1 MKYIEVTAWGNNKK
15 HLIPL
20 NKIVDFNFEDK
31 YTTLSLISGSHLNVI
46 ENQEQIT
53 EILTYVGAKIVSIDI
68 IDQEKEEYSA
78 TYEHGSDFW
87 ADASNDDD
95 LPF

>member
-1 MKYIEVTAWGNNKK
+1 MKYIEVTAWGNGKK
-15 HLIPL
+15 HLIPI

-31 YTTLSLISGSHLNVI
+31 YTTLNLISGSYLNVI
-46 ENQEQIT
+46 ENQEQI
-53 EILTYVGAKIVSIDI
+53 EKLLTWHGVKIVSTDLIN
-68 IDQEKEEYSA
+68 QYQEEYSA

>member
-1 MKYIEVTAWGNNKK
+1 MKYIELTAWGNNKK

-31 YTTLSLISGSHLNVI
+31 YTTLSLISGSYLNVI

-53 EILTYVGAKIVSIDI
+53 EILNYHGAKIVSIDI

-78 TYEHGSDFW
+78 AYERM
-87 ADASNDDD
+87 ADLYADDD

>member
-1 MKYIEVTAWGNNKK
+1 MKYIELTAWGNGKK

-20 NKIVDFNFEDK
+20 NKIIDFNFDEK
-31 YTTLSLISGSHLNVI
+31 YTTLSLISGSYLNVI

-53 EILTYVGAKIVSIDI
+53 EILTYVGAKIVSIDL

-78 TYEHGSDFW
+78 SYERM
-87 ADASNDDD
+87 ADLYANDD